1 MLLYFLRAEYPNKLN
16 NFEKDDKDDRDDK
29 DEEDAPP
36 TSPSTVTI
44 TLLDNDGDYKGLG
57 TPLNRTL
64 CPSQPVLFL
73 HQMSGRANPAFHA
86 IDAT

>member
-1 MLLYFLRAEYPNKLN
+1 MRLYFLRAEYPN

-57 TPLNRTL
+57 TPLNRSFRLESPVFRVHQT
-64 CPSQPVLFL
+64 PSPDNMF
-73 HQMSGRANPAFHA
+73 
-86 IDAT
+86 